1 MLLLLPLLLDLAV
14 AVVDVA
20 VAVAGVSMVSVWALV
35 AVLLPLGCRAKLL

>member
-1 MLLLLPLLLDLAV
+1 MLLLLPLLLDVAV
-14 AVVDVA
+14 AVVD